1 MLNLCTILKNCPKE
15 TKLYSPKYGDV
26 WFCGIY
32 KLSRTEGIIYVYTTK
47 LQDGCTRANLEQCKD
62 IAAFYQDGTCGDEN
76 FNITTEC
83 MLLPSKEERD
93 WSKWKAINT
102 RFNPQSVKKVLKP
115 IENLVISE

>member
-1 MLNLCTILKNCPKE
+1 MNIFYLADVIPK

-47 LQDGCTRANLEQCKD
+47 LQDGCTRPNFEQC
-62 IAAFYQDGTCGDEN
+62 
-76 FNITTEC
+76 
-83 MLLPSKEERD
+83 KEERD

-102 RFNPQSVKKVLKP
+102 RFNPQSVKKVLNP
-115 IENLVISE
+115 I

>member
-1 MLNLCTILKNCPKE
+1 M
-15 TKLYSPKYGDV
+15 SMAMVVRDV
-26 WFCGIY
+26 IFNIIVLVMCRHLY
-32 KLSRTEGIIYVYTTK
+32 KLSRTVGIIYVYTTK

-102 RFNPQSVKKVLKP
+102 RFNPQSVKKVLNP
-115 IENLVISE
+115 I